1 MFSFKMPSQSGPSQ
15 TGRWFAPAVSCVLA
29 LTVSGCNQVSTNA
42 YEATAD
48 FEATATTTYLWQVE
62 YLPRTSKDRPNDR
75 RLEQFESTTVVNVN
89 GIRPEAA
96 GSGPDEKGLWWPVLP
111 PKPTVDDI
119 ESRRDRAENPQ
130 SPEVIKQVDYQLT
143 FNKAGEQVTLPTD
156 YEVYR
161 QAVKAYE
168 KDRPLALTLGPQD
181 NSVMTAEIQ

>member
-1 MFSFKMPSQSGPSQ
+1 MFSFNNTAQSG
-15 TGRWFAPAVSCVLA
+15 RWLAPAVTCA
-29 LTVSGCNQVSTNA
+29 LVVSVSGCNQVSTNA

-62 YLPRTSKDRPNDR
+62 YLPRTSMDRPNDR

-89 GIRPEAA
+89 GIRPDAA

-119 ESRRDRAENPQ
+119 EARREKAEQPQ
-130 SPEVIKQVDYQLT
+130 LPEVIKEVDYQIT
-143 FNKAGEQVTLPTD
+143 FNRAGEQITLPTD
-156 YEVYR
+156 YDVYR

-168 KDRPLALTLGPQD
+168 RDRPLALTLGPQD
-181 NSVMTAEIQ
+181 NSVLTAEIQ